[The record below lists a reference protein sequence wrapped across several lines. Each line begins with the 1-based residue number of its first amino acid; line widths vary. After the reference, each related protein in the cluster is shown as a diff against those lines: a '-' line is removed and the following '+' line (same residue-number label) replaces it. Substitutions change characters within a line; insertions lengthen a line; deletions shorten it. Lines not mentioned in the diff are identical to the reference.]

1 MTSPL
6 MLLIA
11 TMAVYGDSGLAIDV
25 DEAFCL
31 AQNIYFEAG
40 FEPGE
45 GMDAVAHVTL
55 NRVANERYPDSVCD
69 VVWQKG
75 QFSWTRDGRS
85 DRIPLYDRS
94 EDARDYVFDA
104 WMDSADA
111 AVRALVGLSEDATG
125 GAKFYYAHDIVTPDW
140 HDDFEVSAIIGGHT
154 FLRDEEPDD
163 G

>member
-11 TMAVYGDSGLAIDV
+11 TMAVYGNAGLAVDV

-55 NRVANERYPDSVCD
+55 NRVSDSRYPESVCE

-85 DRIPLYDRS
+85 DRIPLYDKDD
-94 EDARDYVFDA
+94 DARDYVFDA

-111 AVRALVGLSEDATG
+111 AVRALVGLSEDQTG
-125 GAKFYYAHDIVTPDW
+125 GANFYYAHDVVTPHW
-140 HDDFEVSAIIGGHT
+140 RDDFEVSAIIGGHT
-154 FLRDEEPDD
+154 FMRDLPD